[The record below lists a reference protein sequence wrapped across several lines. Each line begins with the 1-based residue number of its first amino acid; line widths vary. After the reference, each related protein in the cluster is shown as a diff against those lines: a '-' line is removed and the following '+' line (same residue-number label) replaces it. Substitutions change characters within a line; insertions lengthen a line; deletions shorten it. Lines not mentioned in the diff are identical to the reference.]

1 MTQLPSSDQPFR
13 RSVPF
18 RKSRYRNLEG
28 QLRADGARFETG
40 SRGRPLGR
48 PVVHRA
54 LAALL
59 VVALATGPVFAQAE
73 TGSGEGAT
81 TSGEA
86 TTADQAA
93 REEAGQRFQ
102 RGLAFYGDGEY
113 SLALIEFD
121 RAYQLVPDYRVLY
134 NIGQVSIQLSRF
146 ARARLALEQYLSE
159 GGAAIPADRAEQVKR
174 DLGMLMDRT
183 AYLEVTSSP
192 EGAEIIVD
200 ERSFGETPLAQPLL
214 LDAGEHQVV
223 LKKKGFQT
231 VTRRIVLAG
240 AERLPLAVDMVAEQE
255 QVVIVQKPEPQPT
268 NAPPPEDAGAS
279 KGPDAAVYAWIGT
292 GVLATAAV
300 TMGVLGL
307 DAKGRYDQ
315 EMNQPDPDEDVVDAA
330 AADTKTFFLAF
341 DILAVA
347 TAAGLGASLYLTLH
361 KPKPKR
367 SVSGRGAPPP
377 QGSLGVVVLPS
388 SLRLQGTF

>member
-1 MTQLPSSDQPFR
+1 MTQLPSSDQSPR
-13 RSVPF
+13 SSVPF
-18 RKSRYRNLEG
+18 R
-28 QLRADGARFETG
+28 
-40 SRGRPLGR
+40 RGHPLGP

-54 LAALL
+54 LSALL

-73 TGSGEGAT
+73 TAGGEGAA

-86 TTADQAA
+86 TAADQAA

-159 GGAAIPADRAEQVKR
+159 GGAAIPADRVEQVKR

-183 AYLEVTSSP
+183 AYLEITSSP

-240 AERLPLAVDMVAEQE
+240 AERLPLAVELVAAEQE

-268 NAPPPEDAGAS
+268 QAPPPEDAGAG
-279 KGPDAAVYAWIGT
+279 KGSDAAVYAWIGT
-292 GVLATAAV
+292 GVLASAAA
-300 TMGVLGL
+300 TMGILGL

-315 EMNQPDPDEDVVDAA
+315 EMNQPDPDEGVVDAA
-330 AADTKTFFLAF
+330 AADAKTFFLAF

-361 KPKPKR
+361 KPKPKP
-367 SVSGRGAPPP
+367 SVSGRGVPPSH
-377 QGSLGVVVLPS
+377 GSVGVVVLPS